1 MSVAKTNE
9 MHGFATRESGL
20 IVRSFGIGGVG
31 HGKPRNGEAE
41 AVANAVGREAVAHG
55 GCARILTRE
64 PSARAAPTTPRRKP
78 RHLREGGRGTETG
91 Q

>member
-1 MSVAKTNE
+1 MSATKTIE
-9 MHGFATRESGL
+9 QQDLARSELGL

-41 AVANAVGREAVAHG
+41 ADAYAVGRETVPQG
-55 GCARILTRE
+55 GSGRILASK
-64 PSARAAPTTPRRKP
+64 PSARPAPTTPRRKP
-78 RHLREGGRGTETG
+78 RHLHEGGRWAETG